1 MGKEKN
7 SKENPRVEGA
17 LCWELGRE
25 QQCCSCGAAWRGWVG
40 CGAECWHQQCWE
52 MWKGEEE
59 TWVGSGGPCNL
70 RAERA

>member
-25 QQCCSCGAAWRGWVG
+25 QQCCSVAGLGG
-40 CGAECWHQQCWE
+40 
-52 MWKGEEE
+52 MWG
-59 TWVGSGGPCNL
+59 
-70 RAERA
+70 